1 MLQHQRHSVEA
12 MRSLCQ
18 KMRRRVYENW
28 TGLMY
33 KKGISVDVANPLY
46 VDVTIYCRI
55 NLSQNFSNSSFEDRS
70 FMMKKLPLLI
80 PHLICQ
86 S

>member
-1 MLQHQRHSVEA
+1 MLLQHFKKTLNTSTAIRNISFQ
-12 MRSLCQ
+12 
-18 KMRRRVYENW
+18 
-28 TGLMY
+28 

-55 NLSQNFSNSSFEDRS
+55 NLSQNFSNSSFDDRS
-70 FMMKKLPLLI
+70 FMIKKLPQLI